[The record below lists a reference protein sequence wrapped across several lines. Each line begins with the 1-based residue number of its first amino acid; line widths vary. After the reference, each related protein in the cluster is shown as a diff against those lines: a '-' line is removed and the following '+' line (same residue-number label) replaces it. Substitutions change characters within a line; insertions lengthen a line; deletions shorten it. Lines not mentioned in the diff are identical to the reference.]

1 MFPVWYSKFKVML
14 VISIREFREKQG
26 KYIDMVNNGE
36 DIVLKSRD
44 KGSFKLTKVT
54 EDDSLVS
61 KEEFFA
67 RVDKAIQQAE
77 EGKVKKIKSI
87 EEIDKFL
94 GL

>member
-1 MFPVWYSKFKVML
+1 ML

-36 DIVLKSRD
+36 DIILKSRG